1 MLTEALI
8 TNRDGIVGTHIDHI
22 ADVAPGVP
30 DSPHNL
36 PRLALQVRAAIFQA
50 ELGSSVDITVD
61 SDAGLP
67 VATLWRR
74 TSERDGRARKVSF
87 HEMVEMTG
95 PTTDQLATQLKH
107 VAGYA
112 RIRPDR
118 AAEIT
123 TQVGVP
129 TAFFASIG
137 FMDPA
142 RTPHT
147 IELIYTALNFSSLLI
162 QRTKYA
168 LAVKRPIE
176 FSPQVQPMIETPT
189 HGSLPSGHATEAF
202 LIGRLLWKLLI
213 ESKAPQYND
222 RAYWGA
228 MLMRQASRIA
238 TNRTVAGVHFPIDS
252 VAGAMLGLTLADHL
266 HAMCRGG
273 TWTSAMFDA
282 PKFDPE
288 EDFDWHKLYNAEG
301 DDMRRKAQSDRGTW
315 AKTRQH
321 KERGDDTPA
330 PALSW
335 LWTKAL
341 AEWRDLG
348 DDCDN

>member
-8 TNRDGIVGTHIDHI
+8 TNRDGIVGTRIDRI
-22 ADVAPGVP
+22 ADVLPGVP
-30 DSPHNL
+30 DSPRNL
-36 PRLALQVRAAIFQA
+36 PRLALPVRAAIFQA
-50 ELGSSVDITVD
+50 ELGPSVDLTVD
-61 SDAGLP
+61 THDNLP

-74 TSERDGRARKVSF
+74 TSEREGRKRKVTF

-95 PTTDQLATQLKH
+95 PTTEQLTTQLKH

-147 IELIYTALNFSSLLI
+147 LELLYTALNFSSLLI

-202 LIGRLLWKLLI
+202 LIARLLWKLLI
-213 ESKAPQYND
+213 ESEAPQYGD
-222 RAYWGA
+222 RAYWGS
-228 MLMRQASRIA
+228 MLMRQAARVA

-252 VAGAMLGLTLADHL
+252 VAGAMLGLTLADHM
-266 HAMCRGG
+266 HAMCNGG
-273 TWTSAMFDA
+273 AWTSAIFDA
-282 PKFDPE
+282 PKFDPDH
-288 EDFDWHKLYNAEG
+288 DFDWHQLYTPEG
-301 DDMRRKAQSDRGTW
+301 DEMKPKASSDRGAW
-315 AKTRQH
+315 AITKRH
-321 KERGDDTPA
+321 DRHDTDETA

-341 AEWRDLG
+341 GEWRDLQE
-348 DDCDN
+348 CDG